1 MKVWGKPPSLPLLA
15 APGGC
20 TAGGQNI
27 WNTRWSHQTLTAV
40 VLERCELDLMVID
53 SSDSQLLSRSKSF
66 GPISSKSQVFSS
78 SQVTRGESK
87 LVYVVK
93 SDTYSCWQLFH
104 HHLMRFQSETSP
116 WLKLQGSYYSTHRSV
131 FFRKRLRDLIRHPWL
146 KNFNL
151 SAAKKNP
158 RNSGRR
164 ECHGLAVCCQTAGRY
179 ESFTHQSTSVQV
191 HPG

>member
-15 APGGC
+15 VPGGC

-27 WNTRWSHQTLTAV
+27 WNTRV
-40 VLERCELDLMVID
+40 VLERCELDLMVIN

-104 HHLMRFQSETSP
+104 HHLMRFQSEMSP

-131 FFRKRLRDLIRHPWL
+131 FLRKRLRDLIRHPWL

-151 SAAKKNP
+151 SAAKKTP